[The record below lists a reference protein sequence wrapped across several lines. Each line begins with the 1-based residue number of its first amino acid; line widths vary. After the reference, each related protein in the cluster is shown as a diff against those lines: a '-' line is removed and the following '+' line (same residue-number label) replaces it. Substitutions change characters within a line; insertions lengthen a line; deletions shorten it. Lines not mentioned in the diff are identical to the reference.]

1 MKVQHI
7 IGADLS
13 KKTIDLF
20 SHECHSHISIKNDP
34 EGFKQM
40 TKWMSGQ
47 NINSSEVMI
56 VMEHTGLYSFH
67 FEGFLHQKGIAFS
80 KVSALQ
86 IKRSLGIARGKSD
99 KIDAKRIARYGYEK
113 RDILT
118 IEPQTS
124 KELQRLQL
132 LTATRERLVRH
143 KAAMICA
150 IKEYQNIGLSEKDP
164 IMVCQTRMVR
174 QFEKEIEKIEE
185 QIDVL
190 TESNSSI
197 KQNQDLLLSIKG
209 VGKVLSLETIIKTRN
224 FSRFKNARKFACY
237 CGTAPFPCESGTSL
251 KMKTKVDS
259 HADKRMKTLLDLSA
273 KTAIQHDKELRDY
286 YLKRLEKGKSK
297 MSTINIVRN
306 KILYRMFA
314 VIKRQ
319 TPFVES
325 YLETFLAVCKP

>member
-20 SHECHSHISIKNDP
+20 SHECHSHILIENNP
-34 EGFKQM
+34 EGFKHM
-40 TKWMSGQ
+40 IKWILGQ

-56 VMEHTGLYSFH
+56 VMEHTGLYSFL
-67 FEGFLHQKGIAFS
+67 FEGFLHKHSIAFC

-86 IKRSLGIARGKSD
+86 IKKSLGIARGKSD

-113 RDILT
+113 QDILT
-118 IEPQTS
+118 IEPEAS

-132 LTATRERLVRH
+132 LAATRDRLVRH

-164 IMVCQTRMVR
+164 IMICQTRMVR
-174 QFEKEIEKIEE
+174 QFEKEIKRIEE
-185 QIDVL
+185 QIEVL

-197 KQNQDLLLSIKG
+197 KQNHCLLQSIKG

-224 FSRFKNARKFACY
+224 FTRFENARKFACY
-237 CGTAPFPCESGTSL
+237 CGTAPFPYESGTSL
-251 KMKTKVDS
+251 KLKTKVDQ
-259 HADKRMKTLLDLSA
+259 HADKHMKTLLDLSA

-319 TPFVES
+319 TPFVER